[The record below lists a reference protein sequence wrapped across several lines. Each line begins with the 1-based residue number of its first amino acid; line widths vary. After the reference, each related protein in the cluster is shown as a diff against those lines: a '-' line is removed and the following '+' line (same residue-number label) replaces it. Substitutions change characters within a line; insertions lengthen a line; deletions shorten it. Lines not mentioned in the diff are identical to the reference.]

1 MTTTREPGTARPPRP
16 APGLNRLGH
25 LLAARRRAVLIA
37 GSLLLL
43 IAAALGAGAQ
53 NALSL
58 SRFEAP
64 GSASHRAERALHAEF
79 GQGSPNMVLLVTAE
93 HGTVDDPAVAEAGR
107 RLAAELAAAPGVR
120 TTSSYWAQGDS
131 PALAS
136 TDRTKALVT
145 AWLDGTA
152 TESRAKLA
160 ELSPRFTRQ
169 DATVK
174 VEVGGQDEVFR
185 QVGAQAR
192 KDFLGAEAI
201 VLPAVLLLLLLV
213 YRRWSAAGLTIGV
226 GLFSVFATL
235 ALLRGVTLFT
245 EVSTFAANL
254 ALVMGLGLGIDYS
267 LFVISRFREERA
279 AGLDRPAAVVRT
291 VERAGRT
298 VLFSGVTVAISLL
311 ALFAFPFG
319 FLRSFAY
326 AGAFVVATAVFG
338 AVVLLPAALAAVGDR
353 VLRPAAA
360 APPRTEDGRWYRFTR
375 RVMARPLAFGT
386 LAVAVLLLLGAPF
399 LGVRFGLP
407 DERVLPADATS
418 RVVQQQVRDGFPAR
432 ETDAL
437 QVVAT
442 GVGDPGSGSGPEE
455 TAGYAARLSTLPGV
469 FQVDTFTG
477 SYAHGKAL
485 AGPAAGGAATGSPA
499 TGGQATDTARF
510 RAGGAVRLAVI
521 PEEAALAGDMP
532 ALVGKVRAEAAPYPV
547 LVGGFPADLTDF
559 RSGLLDA
566 LPLVAALVLVPTF
579 VLLFLMTGSLLIPAK
594 ATLSNLLSL
603 TVMFGVLVWGFQ
615 DGHLAGPLG
624 FTSTG
629 TMEPSIPILMFCIAY
644 GLSMDYEVFVVA
656 RIKEEHDRGADT
668 ETAVATGVQR
678 SAPLITAA
686 AGILALGFAV
696 YATGSV
702 VFLKELGVGLA
713 LAVLVDALLIRS
725 VLLPA
730 VMRLAGPAN
739 WWAPAPLR
747 RLHRRIGLAD

>member
-1 MTTTREPGTARPPRP
+1 MTLTLEPGVDQRVPLLR
-16 APGLNRLGH
+16 RLGR
-25 LLAARRRAVLIA
+25 LLVDRRRAVLIA
-37 GSLLLL
+37 GTVLLV

-53 NALSL
+53 KALSL

-64 GSASHRAERALHAEF
+64 GSQSDQAEQVLHREF
-79 GQGSPNMVLLVTAE
+79 GHGSPNMILLVTAK
-93 HGTVDDPAVAEAGR
+93 HGTVDDPAVATAGR
-107 RLAAELAAAPGVR
+107 ALADELAASAGVR
-120 TTSSYWAQGDS
+120 TTGSYWAQGNS
-131 PALAS
+131 PALAA
-136 TDRTKALVT
+136 TDRSKALVT

-152 TESRAKLA
+152 TESRERLA
-160 ELSPRFTRQ
+160 DLSPKFTRETA
-169 DATVK
+169 DVK

-201 VLPAVLLLLLLV
+201 VLPIVLLLLLAV

-226 GLFSVFATL
+226 GLFSVLGTL
-235 ALLRGVTLFT
+235 TLLRGVTLFT

-267 LFVISRFREERA
+267 LFVISRFREEAA
-279 AGLDRPAAVVRT
+279 AGHDKHTAVVRA

-298 VLFSGVTVAISLL
+298 VIFSGITVAISLL
-311 ALFAFPFG
+311 ALFAFPFP

-326 AGAFVVATAVFG
+326 AGVFVVLTAIVG
-338 AVVLLPAALAAVGDR
+338 AVVLLPAALAAVGHR
-353 VLRPAAA
+353 VLRPGAAGA
-360 APPRTEDGRWYRFTR
+360 ARPVEDGRWYRLTR
-375 RVMARPLAFGT
+375 RVMERPLIWGT
-386 LAVAVLLLLGAPF
+386 AVVALLLLVGAPF
-399 LGVRFGLP
+399 LGVKFGLP
-407 DERVLPADATS
+407 DERVLPADASS

-442 GVGDPGSGSGPEE
+442 GVADAKGTTGP
-455 TAGYAARLSTLPGV
+455 TDAYAARLSALPGV

-477 SYAHGKAL
+477 SYAGGKL
-485 AGPAAGGAATGSPA
+485 RTGPTADSARFATGSGVWL
-499 TGGQATDTARF
+499 T
-510 RAGGAVRLAVI
+510 VI

-532 ALVGKVRAEAAPYPV
+532 GLVGKVRDEAAPYRV
-547 LVGGFPADLTDF
+547 QVGGFPADMTDF
-559 RSGLLDA
+559 RSRLLSA
-566 LPLVAALVLVPTF
+566 LPLVAGLILVPTF

-594 ATLSNLLSL
+594 ATVSNLLSL
-603 TVMFGVLVWGFQ
+603 TVMFGALVWGFQ
-615 DGHLAGPLG
+615 DGHLAGLLD
-624 FTSTG
+624 FTSAG
-629 TMEPSIPILMFCIAY
+629 SMEPSIPILMFCIAY
-644 GLSMDYEVFVVA
+644 GLSMDYEVFIVS
-656 RIKEEHDRGADT
+656 RIKEEHDRGVDT
-668 ETAVATGVQR
+668 PTAVATGIQR

-686 AGILALGFAV
+686 AGILALTFAV

-713 LAVLVDALLIRS
+713 LAVLVDAVLVRA

-747 RLHRRIGLAD
+747 RLHTRFGLTE

>member
-1 MTTTREPGTARPPRP
+1 MTTTREPGTARSPRP
-16 APGLNRLGH
+16 APGLNRLGR
-25 LLAARRRAVLIA
+25 LLVERRRAVLIA
-37 GSLLLL
+37 GTLLLL
-43 IAAALGAGAQ
+43 VAAALGAGAQ

-64 GSASHRAERALHAEF
+64 GSASHRAEQALHAEF

-107 RLAAELAAAPGVR
+107 KLAAELATAPGVR

-131 PALAS
+131 PGLAS

-152 TESRAKLA
+152 TESRAALA

-226 GLFSVFATL
+226 GLFSVLATL

-279 AGLDRPAAVVRT
+279 AGHDRHRAVVRT

-326 AGAFVVATAVFG
+326 AGVFVVGTAVFG

-360 APPRTEDGRWYRFTR
+360 APARVEDGRWYRLTR
-375 RVMARPLAFGT
+375 RVMARPLASGT
-386 LAVAVLLLLGAPF
+386 LVVAVLLLLGAPF

-418 RVVQQQVRDGFPAR
+418 RVVQQQVRDGFGAR

-442 GVGDPGSGSGPEE
+442 GVTDPGPAD
-455 TAGYAARLSTLPGV
+455 TAAYAARLSTLPGV

-477 SYAHGKAL
+477 SYAHGL
-485 AGPAAGGAATGSPA
+485 ARGGPSPDA
-499 TGGQATDTARF
+499 ARF
-510 RAGGAVRLAVI
+510 RTGSAVRLAVI
-521 PEEAALAGDMP
+521 PEEAALAGDVP
-532 ALVGKVRAEAAPYPV
+532 ALVDRVRTAQAPYPV

-668 ETAVATGVQR
+668 ESAVATGIQR
-678 SAPLITAA
+678 SAPLITSA
-686 AGILALGFAV
+686 AGILGLTFAV

-713 LAVLVDALLIRS
+713 LAVLVDALLIRA